1 MDTVQILLIT
11 FGAGGLL
18 MLLALA
24 FGGPSPAKEGARRLQ
39 SVRFRHSESA
49 TDKVEAQ
56 MRRALAQRKP
66 MVSSGDGQRSQM
78 EMLALRL
85 HRTGKPWTVQQYI
98 QVSAGLALVI
108 MLLLWMKTGSL
119 MLGLMV
125 GVMAGAG
132 LPHLVVGYLIKKRYD
147 DFTTKFPDAIEL
159 LVRGLRSGLPVTETL
174 GIVSSEI
181 PGPVGQEFKLV
192 TERIKIGRSMDEALQ
207 DTADRLNMAEFN
219 FFCITIAIQR
229 ETGGNLAETL
239 GNLADV
245 LRKRAQMKL
254 KIRAMSSESKASAYI
269 VGSLPFMVF
278 MMINWV
284 NPQYLAGFFADDRLI
299 ITGLGGLTWMGI
311 GVFIMAKMVSFEI

>member
-219 FFCITIAIQR
+219 FSVSPSRSSA
-229 ETGGNLAETL
+229 
-239 GNLADV
+239 
-245 LRKRAQMKL
+245 KRAAIWPKRWAIWPMCCANAP
-254 KIRAMSSESKASAYI
+254 R
-269 VGSLPFMVF
+269 
-278 MMINWV
+278 
-284 NPQYLAGFFADDRLI
+284 
-299 ITGLGGLTWMGI
+299 
-311 GVFIMAKMVSFEI
+311 

>member
-1 MDTVQILLIT
+1 
-11 FGAGGLL
+11 
-18 MLLALA
+18 
-24 FGGPSPAKEGARRLQ
+24 
-39 SVRFRHSESA
+39 
-49 TDKVEAQ
+49 
-56 MRRALAQRKP
+56 
-66 MVSSGDGQRSQM
+66 M

-219 FFCITIAIQR
+219 FSVSPSRSSA
-229 ETGGNLAETL
+229 
-239 GNLADV
+239 
-245 LRKRAQMKL
+245 KRAAIWPKRWAIWPMCCANAP
-254 KIRAMSSESKASAYI
+254 R
-269 VGSLPFMVF
+269 
-278 MMINWV
+278 
-284 NPQYLAGFFADDRLI
+284 
-299 ITGLGGLTWMGI
+299 
-311 GVFIMAKMVSFEI
+311 